1 MRMKSQKGFTLIEL
15 LVVISII
22 GILSSLVVVSLNDA
36 RAKARDARRLSDI
49 RQMANVFAI
58 EATQGADVAEITGCS
73 ATTVEKNTRFCT
85 GPGNV
90 AELNRFFDPSIPTP
104 DDNSTLCRLAAT
116 GVCQYA
122 MAVGSTNVENAL
134 ILFYLETDIAGL
146 SSGLHS
152 IDPNGVVN

>member
-1 MRMKSQKGFTLIEL
+1 
-15 LVVISII
+15 
-22 GILSSLVVVSLNDA
+22 VSLNDA

-58 EATQGADVAEITGCS
+58 EATQGTDVAELTGCN
-73 ATTVEKNTRFCT
+73 ATTVEKNTRSCT
-85 GPGNV
+85 GPGSV
-90 AELNRFFDPSIPTP
+90 GEFNRFSDPSIQTP
-104 DDNSTLCRLAAT
+104 DDNSTLCRPASS
-116 GVCQYA
+116 GVCQYS

-146 SSGLHS
+146 SAGLHS